1 MTPTHRPVTRTV
13 ARLALLVGILVALV
27 GAGYLAAWLSGT
39 MASLAGATT
48 ITMKANTSLC
58 LLLAGLALTLIACQE
73 SPPLA
78 LRLAARF
85 FAAVVLAAGAATLVE
100 HIGRLDIGI
109 DQLLATEPPGASGVI
124 RPNRMGPPA
133 SFCFTLLGTALL
145 LLTRSR
151 WTARLSATHQSLA
164 VAAAVTALVPI
175 TGYLY
180 GASEL
185 YGIARYTG
193 IAWPT
198 AASLFVLAMGVFFTR
213 PTEGPA
219 ALVISEGPGGVL
231 IRRLVPPMV
240 LMPLGLGWLRLA
252 GEQRGWFD
260 AATGTSLAMLF
271 FIVALSAMVLV
282 GGRLVARSE
291 SVIRRSEDAA
301 RRQLA
306 EIQSI
311 YDSAHVGLCVFDR
324 NLRYLRINERLAAI
338 NGMPAADHLGKT
350 LDEVLPSL
358 APLARD
364 LAERIIRT
372 GQGVTDVEF
381 SGTTAADPNVQRTWT
396 EQWLPLKDP
405 AGQVVAINVVVE
417 ETTER
422 KRAEEV
428 LRRSEERFRALARA
442 SSQVL
447 YSMSPDWS
455 GMLTLQGGDFLAV
468 NGTPNRN
475 WLQEYIHP
483 DDRQRVLEAVDRA
496 VQTGSV
502 FDLEHRVLLLDGTV
516 GWSSSRAVPVHN
528 AAGEIVEWFG
538 AASDITA
545 RKRAEEAV
553 RQSQS
558 RLTAALEIAELGIW
572 EYDVA
577 AARTSHDDRCREVFG
592 ISGGQVSNDEMFD
605 LVHPQDRPRVKQ
617 EVAAALDPRGNG
629 LYDTE
634 YRIVRPDG
642 TERWVAV
649 RGHGSRSGGDAAGIA
664 RRFVG
669 TLMDITNRKEAE
681 EALRKANRQLAEAD
695 RRKDEFIAI
704 LSHELRNP
712 LAPIRY
718 ALPLL
723 ERETLGDAAARAV
736 SVINRQV
743 HHLVRLVDDIL
754 DVSRLTRGKIELR
767 RERVTLE
774 SILGAATEAA
784 SPAIVS
790 GRHTLT
796 ASLPDEPIWVDGDSG
811 RITQA
816 LTNLLNNSA
825 KYTPAGGQITLEAT
839 RQDGQA
845 VIRVR
850 DNGIGIDPQALPTLF
865 EMFRQINRGD
875 RAQGGLGVG
884 LAFAKRL
891 VEMHGGSIEAHSA
904 GAGRGSEFVVR
915 LPVIAEAQASDL
927 QAAASATRVASGRLK
942 VLVVDD
948 NADFVQML
956 STSLESAGHDVR
968 KALDGR
974 SAVAV
979 AVSYRPDVVLLDLG
993 MPVMGGLEV
1002 ARELRRRPETADVRL
1017 VALTG
1022 WGQAQDRR
1030 RTEEA
1035 GFHHHLT
1042 KPTDPQE
1049 LQALL
1054 EHFAGEL
1061 AARQVDRS

>member
-1 MTPTHRPVTRTV
+1 MTPPHRPVARTV
-13 ARLALLVGILVALV
+13 ARLALLIGILVAGV
-27 GAGYLAAWLSGT
+27 GAGYFAAWLSGT

-48 ITMKANTSLC
+48 ITMKANTSVC
-58 LLLAGLALTLIACQE
+58 LLLAGLALALLAHQE
-73 SPPLA
+73 PLPVV

-85 FAAVVLAAGAATLVE
+85 CAAAVLAIGAATLVE

-109 DQLLATEPPGASGVI
+109 DQLFATEPPGALGVVG
-124 RPNRMGPPA
+124 PNRMGPPA

-151 WTARLSATHQSLA
+151 SAARFRATHQSLA

-175 TGYLY
+175 AGYLY
-180 GASEL
+180 GANEL

-198 AASLFVLAMGVFFTR
+198 AASLFGLAIGVFFTR
-213 PTEGPA
+213 PTEGLA
-219 ALVISEGPGGVL
+219 ALAISEGPGGVL

-240 LMPLGLGWLRLA
+240 LLPLGLGWLRLA

-271 FIVALSAMVLV
+271 FVVALSAMVSV
-282 GGRLVARSE
+282 GGRLVARAE
-291 SVIRRSEDAA
+291 SVIRQSEDAA

-338 NGMPAADHLGKT
+338 NGMPPADHLGKT
-350 LDEVLPSL
+350 LENVLPSL

-364 LAERIIRT
+364 LVERIIRT
-372 GQGVTDVEF
+372 GEGVTDVEF
-381 SGTTAADPNVQRTWT
+381 SGTTVAEPEVQRTWT

-405 AGQVVAINVVVE
+405 SGQVVAINVVVE

-428 LRRSEERFRALARA
+428 LRRSEERFRALVRA

-455 GMLTLQGGDFLAV
+455 EMLTLQGGDFLAMT
-468 NGTPNRN
+468 GRPNRN

-483 DDRQRVLEAVDRA
+483 DDQQRVLETVDRA
-496 VQTGSV
+496 VRTGSV
-502 FDLEHRVLLLDGTV
+502 VDLEHRVLLLDGTV

-592 ISGGQVSNDEMFD
+592 LSGGPVSNDAMFD
-605 LVHPQDRPRVKQ
+605 LVHPQDRPRVEQ

-629 LYDTE
+629 VYDTE
-634 YRIVRPDG
+634 YRIVRSDG

-649 RGHGSRSGGDAAGIA
+649 RGHASRPGGDATGIP

-669 TLMDITNRKEAE
+669 TLMDITNRKGAE
-681 EALRKANRQLAEAD
+681 EALREANRQLAEAD

-723 ERETLGDAAARAV
+723 EREALGDAAARAV

-784 SPAIVS
+784 SPAIVA

-796 ASLPDEPIWVDGDSG
+796 AALPDEPIWVDGDSG

-825 KYTPAGGQITLEAT
+825 KYTPAGGQIALEAT
-839 RQDGQA
+839 REDGQA

-875 RAQGGLGVG
+875 RPQGGLGIG
-884 LAFAKRL
+884 LAFARRL

-915 LPVIAEAQASDL
+915 LPVIAEAHASDL
-927 QAAASATRVASGRLK
+927 QATASATRVASGRLK

-956 STSLESAGHDVR
+956 ATSLESVGHNVR

-974 SAVAV
+974 SAIAV

-1035 GFHHHLT
+1035 GFQHHLT